1 MNVLKPSSEC
11 EDGEV
16 VILHYGNAHAETK
29 IGNVEKPKDDVI
41 PSPDSKMASELK
53 KEEFMETRKPNSEAE
68 RESKK
73 KEKQSTSAR
82 SDEETH
88 LNAMRAD
95 TLKREML
102 SFIQKKRKEMENPTN
117 PTSKP
122 RTAVFASP
130 TTVSPDAS
138 CQSAPRSQFVPSQSR
153 YLSNDTNALPPLPS
167 IHRPTIWKLHKW
179 TNWDAKESK
188 STLQS
193 VSYYESFLN
202 ASLDA
207 NNPETHKP
215 FIIHDE
221 LASSPH
227 LQFVP
232 AHSVFL
238 HRPANDDLT
247 KDVVK
252 DYSAV
257 FSSLPPSE
265 PKKKKKKKKKK
276 KPTSDPAL
284 SDDSSSQS
292 TDDDTPRHALLRSVA
307 HAWRKYAR
315 RLKETPIEA
324 GQLSLDATE
333 RIFFRDRSCPF
344 ESRRR
349 LRR

>member
-122 RTAVFASP
+122 RTAVLASP

-153 YLSNDTNALPPLPS
+153 
-167 IHRPTIWKLHKW
+167 
-179 TNWDAKESK
+179 
-188 STLQS
+188 
-193 VSYYESFLN
+193 
-202 ASLDA
+202 
-207 NNPETHKP
+207 
-215 FIIHDE
+215 
-221 LASSPH
+221 
-227 LQFVP
+227 
-232 AHSVFL
+232 
-238 HRPANDDLT
+238 
-247 KDVVK
+247 
-252 DYSAV
+252 
-257 FSSLPPSE
+257 
-265 PKKKKKKKKKK
+265 
-276 KPTSDPAL
+276 
-284 SDDSSSQS
+284 
-292 TDDDTPRHALLRSVA
+292 
-307 HAWRKYAR
+307 
-315 RLKETPIEA
+315 
-324 GQLSLDATE
+324 
-333 RIFFRDRSCPF
+333 
-344 ESRRR
+344 
-349 LRR
+349 